1 MSPKAKVECP
11 KVAAGSACCVLR
23 VACLTAGTRTTSTL
37 RSAAAEDGRHA
48 TGGLRQ
54 SRSNRP
60 RSRAFTLI
68 EIMIVVGIMGIVM
81 GMSVPIVYKLWRK
94 APMQQAVK
102 DIVEV
107 CSHARARAIMH
118 GQVTEVVFH
127 PKQNRLELVGG
138 GGAPPPA
145 SGPVGQVPPSAPAAT
160 GSGLSAQLDSQVII
174 EELDINMSG
183 VEFNNVDSARVRFY
197 PNGVSDEMRMILFD
211 GRDRMGIE
219 LEITTG
225 LASVVPDPLREWT
238 RR

>member
-1 MSPKAKVECP
+1 
-11 KVAAGSACCVLR
+11 
-23 VACLTAGTRTTSTL
+23 
-37 RSAAAEDGRHA
+37 
-48 TGGLRQ
+48 
-54 SRSNRP
+54 
-60 RSRAFTLI
+60 
-68 EIMIVVGIMGIVM
+68 MIVVGIMGIVM

-94 APMQQAVK
+94 APMRQAVK

-127 PKQNRLELVGG
+127 PKQNRLEMAGG
-138 GGAPPPA
+138 GGAPQPA
-145 SGPVGQVPPSAPAAT
+145 AGPGGEVLGAPAAT
-160 GSGLSAQLDSQVII
+160 GSGLSAQLDSQVMI
-174 EELDINMSG
+174 ELLDINMSG
-183 VEFNNVDSARVRFY
+183 AKFEEGDLARVRFY

-225 LASVVPDPLREWT
+225 LASVVPNPLQEWS

>member
-1 MSPKAKVECP
+1 
-11 KVAAGSACCVLR
+11 
-23 VACLTAGTRTTSTL
+23 
-37 RSAAAEDGRHA
+37 
-48 TGGLRQ
+48 
-54 SRSNRP
+54 
-60 RSRAFTLI
+60 
-68 EIMIVVGIMGIVM
+68 MIVVAIMGIVM
-81 GMSVPIVYKLWRK
+81 TMSVPIVYKLWRK
-94 APMQQAVK
+94 APMRQAVK
-102 DIVEV
+102 DIVEI

-127 PKQNRLELVGG
+127 PKVNRVELVGG

-145 SGPVGQVPPSAPAAT
+145 QGPDGQVPLAAPSAS
-160 GSGLSAQLDSQVII
+160 GSGLSAQLSNEIII
-174 EELDINMSG
+174 ETLDINMAG
-183 VEFNNVDSARVRFY
+183 VEFNDVDSARVRFY